1 MGVEPRTALKAQ
13 RRERGMSQE
22 KLAEQVGV
30 SVGAV
35 RDWEQGRR
43 QPQPDTRPLLAR
55 ALEVSLPDLAI
66 LLAGKQPPM
75 SLARSDGH
83 REVVPGWLSIF
94 SGLEQTASTMRTYEP
109 TVLPGL
115 LQTPD
120 YAEAI
125 LRADISERTDRD
137 VARLVAMRLER
148 QAVLTRTPSPLYL
161 SAVVD
166 EVALRRVAGSREVM
180 AAQLARLADVA
191 SLPNVELQVLPI
203 NRGAHAV
210 GFGAFTILAFSWGAE
225 TVYIEN
231 RASAIYLEAP
241 SEVAAHA
248 AVFAEL
254 GRLALSPA
262 DTVEFIRAV
271 GEAYQ

>member
-1 MGVEPRTALKAQ
+1 
-13 RRERGMSQE
+13 MSQE
-22 KLAEQVGV
+22 RLAETLGV

-43 QPQPDTRPLLAR
+43 HPQPDTRPALAR
-55 ALEVSLPDLAI
+55 ALDVSLPDLAL

-75 SLARSDGH
+75 SGPGNDGH

-94 SGLEQTASTMRTYEP
+94 SGLEQTAATMRSYEP

-115 LQTPD
+115 LQTPA

-125 LRADISERTDRD
+125 LRADISERTDED
-137 VARLVAMRLER
+137 VDRLVAMRLER
-148 QAVLTRTPSPLYL
+148 QAVLTRMPNPLYL

-166 EVALRRVAGSREVM
+166 EVALRRIAGSRRVM
-180 AAQLARLADVA
+180 ADQLDHLADVVGVH
-191 SLPNVELQVLPI
+191 NVELQVLPFD
-203 NRGAHAV
+203 RGAHAV

-241 SEVAAHA
+241 NEVAAHA

-254 GRLALSPA
+254 ARLALPPA
-262 DTVEFIRAV
+262 DTAEFIRAV
-271 GEAYQ
+271 RETYR